1 MYPQKKKSSV
11 DLTARIYFSL
21 KIPKLILSSML
32 KPHVRTLLNMHA
44 YAYTGYTIDLALGQ
58 RYSLALPLPCQL
70 GPSGI

>member
-1 MYPQKKKSSV
+1 
-11 DLTARIYFSL
+11 
-21 KIPKLILSSML
+21 ML

-58 RYSLALPLPCQL
+58 RYSLAVPLPCQL